1 MNRSSAVPG
10 AQISTPPA
18 FNSYRAT
25 TSFFSKSCANA
36 SLLPTNVPSQ
46 KQPNLPDAMTPNP
59 TTKPNPPKEPARD
72 APCPALT
79 TKAVKK
85 TILVVDDDEQIRES
99 LHKVLCA
106 EGYKVVLAAAGWEGI
121 VKFNAERI
129 DCLLLDVNLPDMSG
143 WEVFGTITSI
153 NPFLPIII
161 ITGKDEQHD
170 LAVLGGVGAL
180 IEKPLNVSNAVPL
193 KSPVNIDDFLGR
205 VMWGW

>member
-1 MNRSSAVPG
+1 
-10 AQISTPPA
+10 
-18 FNSYRAT
+18 
-25 TSFFSKSCANA
+25 
-36 SLLPTNVPSQ
+36 
-46 KQPNLPDAMTPNP
+46 MTPNP

-85 TILVVDDDEQIRES
+85 TILMVDDDEQIRES

-121 VKFNAERI
+121 EKFNAERI

-180 IEKPLNVSNAVPL
+180 IEKPLDVLRLLEMVKDLLAESPEVHLQRLVSLHRSVRLVQPAHPDSHKEVSSAARN
-193 KSPVNIDDFLGR
+193 R
-205 VMWGW
+205 